1 MNPADGEAAK
11 LVPTEGQ
18 LDERL
23 RVSVEALLHPSPS
36 AIPADDVD
44 GLLLA
49 ISHHLDAEASER
61 KKIYNRLLA
70 IQSEMTRPAF
80 RGLTRYL
87 AALCIALAV
96 ILAWQSYGDAAK
108 RVIATSAPELGWSPE
123 SKQRIASWVQQLGW
137 TKPVESKTAPVTQ
150 TAPVTVAAKQPTTTL
165 DPQQVNQIE
174 TDIAALR
181 QAVERHL
188 ADMRATVERLGA
200 GLDEVNREIGKL
212 EVADEEILQKITP
225 APPPPRPAA
234 APARKPT
241 PTAPS
246 RSQGPIPPRPLSHP

>member
-1 MNPADGEAAK
+1 MNSTDGEATK
-11 LVPTEGQ
+11 LVPTDGQ

-49 ISHHLDAEASER
+49 ISHHLDQEASER

-70 IQSEMTRPAF
+70 IQSEIEGLASR
-80 RGLTRYL
+80 RLTRYL

-96 ILAWQSYGDAAK
+96 IVAWQSYGDAAK

-137 TKPVESKTAPVTQ
+137 TKPVEGKAAPVQ
-150 TAPVTVAAKQPTTTL
+150 TAPVTVAAKQPTTA
-165 DPQQVNQIE
+165 PQQVNQIE
-174 TDIAALR
+174 TDIAAVR
-181 QAVERHL
+181 QVVERHL
-188 ADMRATVERLGA
+188 ADVRATVERLAA

-234 APARKPT
+234 APARKPM
-241 PTAPS
+241 PTVPS
-246 RSQGPIPPRPLSHP
+246 RSHAPIPPRPLSHP

>member
-18 LDERL
+18 LEERL
-23 RVSVEALLHPSPS
+23 RVSVEALMHPSPS

-70 IQSEMTRPAF
+70 IQNEMAGLAP
-80 RGLTRYL
+80 RGITRYL
-87 AALCIALAV
+87 AVLCIALAV
-96 ILAWQSYGDAAK
+96 ILAWLSYGEAAK
-108 RVIATSAPELGWSPE
+108 QIIATRAPELGWSPE
-123 SKQRIASWVQQLGW
+123 SKQRIASWVQQFGW
-137 TKPVESKTAPVTQ
+137 TKPPAVAVTQ
-150 TAPVTVAAKQPTTTL
+150 TAPQTAAAKQATTAL
-165 DPQQVNQIE
+165 DPQQVQRID
-174 TDIAALR
+174 TDIAAVR

-188 ADMRATVERLGA
+188 SDMRATVERLAA

-225 APPPPRPAA
+225 APPPPRPT
-234 APARKPT
+234 PARKPT

-246 RSQGPIPPRPLSHP
+246 RSQAPIPPRPLSHP

>member
-49 ISHHLDAEASER
+49 ISHHLDHEASER

-70 IQSEMTRPAF
+70 IQGEMEGLAS

-123 SKQRIASWVQQLGW
+123 AKQRIASWVQQLGW
-137 TKPVESKTAPVTQ
+137 TNPVESKAAPVTQ
-150 TAPVTVAAKQPTTTL
+150 TAPVTVAAKQPTTAP
-165 DPQQVNQIE
+165 DPQQIQRIE
-174 TDIAALR
+174 TDIVAVR

-225 APPPPRPAA
+225 ASPPPRPAA

-241 PTAPS
+241 PTAPL
-246 RSQGPIPPRPLSHP
+246 RSQAPIPPRPLPHP

>member
-11 LVPTEGQ
+11 LVPTDGQ

-23 RVSVEALLHPSPS
+23 RGSVEALMHPSPS

-70 IQSEMTRPAF
+70 IQSEMERPAS
-80 RGLTRYL
+80 RGFARYL
-87 AALCIALAV
+87 VAFCIGVAV
-96 ILAWQSYGDAAK
+96 ILAWQSYGEAAK
-108 RVIATSAPELGWSPE
+108 QIIATKAPELGWSPE
-123 SKQRIASWVQQLGW
+123 AKQMIASWVQRLGW
-137 TKPVESKTAPVTQ
+137 TKPAGPESTAVRLTAPQAVASTPKASA
-150 TAPVTVAAKQPTTTL
+150 APSS
-165 DPQQVNQIE
+165 DPQQIRQIE
-174 TDIAALR
+174 ADVAAVR

-188 ADMRATVERLGA
+188 AEVRATVEQLA
-200 GLDEVNREIGKL
+200 ASQDQMAREITKL
-212 EVADEEILQKITP
+212 QAADEEILQKIP
-225 APPPPRPAA
+225 APPPKRAA
-234 APARKPT
+234 TARKPT

-246 RSQGPIPPRPLSHP
+246 RPQAPIPPHLPPHP

>member
-1 MNPADGEAAK
+1 MNPTDGEAAK
-11 LVPTEGQ
+11 LVPTDGQ

-23 RVSVEALLHPSPS
+23 RGSVEALLHPSPS
-36 AIPADDVD
+36 SIPAEDVD

-49 ISHHLDAEASER
+49 ISHHLDNEASER

-70 IQSEMTRPAF
+70 IQSEMDRPAF

-96 ILAWQSYGDAAK
+96 IVAWQSYGDAAK

-137 TKPVESKTAPVTQ
+137 TKPVESKAAPITQ
-150 TAPVTVAAKQPTTTL
+150 TAPVTVAAKQSTTAP
-165 DPQQVNQIE
+165 DPQQVKQIE

-181 QAVERHL
+181 QAVEGHL
-188 ADMRATVERLGA
+188 ADMRATVERLAA

-212 EVADEEILQKITP
+212 EVADEEILQKISP
-225 APPPPRPAA
+225 APPPPRPTA

-246 RSQGPIPPRPLSHP
+246 RSHAPIPPRPLSHP

>member
-70 IQSEMTRPAF
+70 IQSEMEGLTSG
-80 RGLTRYL
+80 GLTRYL

-96 ILAWQSYGDAAK
+96 ILAWQSYGEATK
-108 RVIATSAPELGWSPE
+108 QIIATRAPELGWSPE

-137 TKPVESKTAPVTQ
+137 TKPVESKAAPVQ
-150 TAPVTVAAKQPTTTL
+150 TAPATVAAKQSTTAP
-165 DPQQVNQIE
+165 DPQQVKQIE
-174 TDIAALR
+174 TEIAALR
-181 QAVERHL
+181 EAVERHL
-188 ADMRATVERLGA
+188 ADMRATVERLAA
-200 GLDEVNREIGKL
+200 GVDEVNREIGKL
-212 EVADEEILQKITP
+212 EVADEEILQKISP
-225 APPPPRPAA
+225 APPPPRSTA

-246 RSQGPIPPRPLSHP
+246 RSHAPIPPRPLSHP

>member
-49 ISHHLDAEASER
+49 ISHHLDHEASER

-70 IQSEMTRPAF
+70 IQGEMEGLAS

-137 TKPVESKTAPVTQ
+137 TKPGESKTAPVTQ
-150 TAPVTVAAKQPTTTL
+150 TAPVTVAAKQPTTAP
-165 DPQQVNQIE
+165 DPQQIQRIE
-174 TDIAALR
+174 TDIVAVR

-241 PTAPS
+241 PTAPL
-246 RSQGPIPPRPLSHP
+246 RSQAPIPPRPLPHP

>member
-1 MNPADGEAAK
+1 MNSTDGEATK
-11 LVPTEGQ
+11 LVPTDGQ

-49 ISHHLDAEASER
+49 ISHHLDQEASER

-70 IQSEMTRPAF
+70 IQSEIEGLASR
-80 RGLTRYL
+80 RLTRYL

-96 ILAWQSYGDAAK
+96 IVAWQSYGDAAK

>member
-1 MNPADGEAAK
+1 MNSVDGEAAK

-36 AIPADDVD
+36 SIPADDVD

-49 ISHHLDAEASER
+49 ISHHLDNEASER

-70 IQSEMTRPAF
+70 IQSEMAGLAP

-87 AALCIALAV
+87 AALCIGLAV
-96 ILAWQSYGDAAK
+96 IVAWLSYGEATK
-108 RVIATSAPELGWSPE
+108 QIIATRAPELGWSPE
-123 SKQRIASWVQQLGW
+123 AKQRIASWVQQFGW
-137 TKPVESKTAPVTQ
+137 TKPPAVAVTQ
-150 TAPVTVAAKQPTTTL
+150 TAPQTAAAKQATTAL
-165 DPQQVNQIE
+165 DPQQVQRID
-174 TDIAALR
+174 TDIAAVR

-188 ADMRATVERLGA
+188 SDMRATVERLAA

-234 APARKPT
+234 APARKPM
-241 PTAPS
+241 PTVPS
-246 RSQGPIPPRPLSHP
+246 RSQAPIPPRPLSHP